1 MKFTSLF
8 SMINNELITIYPSRY
23 FVIMIHQDMKGKFN
37 KLEIESLYDEE
48 TKKAI
53 FDYDGEK
60 CC

>member
-1 MKFTSLF
+1 
-8 SMINNELITIYPSRY
+8 MINNELITIYPSRY

-60 CC
+60 FC